1 MLTLLIIIKNT
12 PKNVLFY
19 SIVWQNTFLYLPLQ
33 CQKLSFTSKIQNY
46 GTEQEKPQRTSS

>member
-33 CQKLSFTSKIQNY
+33 CQKLSFTSKIQSY